1 MGIRPVADFETLNYQ
16 IMNGLNTSTEAPNT
30 TETAIGFIPCYR
42 LPFLSLFHADCME
55 IMKQYP
61 DKYFDL
67 AIVDP
72 PYGIGRDGS
81 VRTTSKHGGRKAHTF
96 KGWDNETPN
105 EQYFN
110 ELFRVSK
117 NQIVWGANYF
127 TKYLPKSMGWIF
139 WDKGQRI
146 CNSDGELAFT
156 SFEVALRVA
165 EYNRVELLKEGTIHP
180 TQKPIVL
187 YDWVLTKYAKENAKI
202 LDTHF
207 GSGSIAL
214 AVDKANRL
222 DKMNLHLTACE
233 IDKEYINKAIKRISE
248 SIKQGTLSF

>member
-1 MGIRPVADFETLNYQ
+1 MTN
-16 IMNGLNTSTEAPNT
+16 LNTSTEAQNT

-72 PYGIGRDGS
+72 PYGIDIDFSRYNKLNKIQRPKTEWDKEIPS
-81 VRTTSKHGGRKAHTF
+81 EDYF
-96 KGWDNETPN
+96 K
-105 EQYFN
+105 

-117 NQIVWGANYF
+117 NQIIWGGEYF
-127 TKYLPKSMGWIF
+127 SLPTSTHWIA
-139 WDKGQRI
+139 WDKRVTDAADKIYG
-146 CNSDGELAFT
+146 GHFELAWAT
-156 SFEVALRVA
+156 IGGHKMCRLQHAAARNADGNILR
-165 EYNRVELLKEGTIHP
+165 IHP
-180 TQKPIVL
+180 TQKPERL
-187 YDWVLTKYAKENAKI
+187 YSWIIINYAKPNFKI

-214 AVDKANRL
+214 AIDKANRL

-233 IDKEYINKAIKRISE
+233 IDKEYIDKAIKRISE
-248 SIKQGTLSF
+248 SIKQGTLPF